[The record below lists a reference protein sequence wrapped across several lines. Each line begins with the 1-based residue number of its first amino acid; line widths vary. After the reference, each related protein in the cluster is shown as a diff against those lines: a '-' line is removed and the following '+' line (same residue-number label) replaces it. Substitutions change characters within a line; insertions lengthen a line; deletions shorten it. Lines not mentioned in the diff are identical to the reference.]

1 MNMAD
6 VLSTD
11 SGAIKNVF
19 CNNCRRYGHIFNKC
33 KMPIVSYGI
42 LVYRI
47 HPERGPEFLM
57 ICRRRTLGYID
68 FMRGKY
74 STTNKFY
81 ILNMLKQMTAVEK
94 AGLLQHSFDELWSG
108 MWNTDDNMAGEVPPG
123 LSHQYR
129 QEELAS
135 RSKFHALVGGV
146 YTNGSFYNMES
157 LVRESILEAGVDWS
171 EPEWGFPKGR
181 RNYQEN
187 EYECAAREFFEETG
201 YAPRLLKLI
210 LNIYPFEEVF
220 MGSNYKSY
228 KHKYF
233 LNYMDYTESMDHS
246 FEPNTEVSKLEWKTL
261 QECLDCIRVYNEEK
275 RDMIRR
281 VHKCLT
287 EYIL

>member
-1 MNMAD
+1 
-6 VLSTD
+6 
-11 SGAIKNVF
+11 
-19 CNNCRRYGHIFNKC
+19 
-33 KMPIVSYGI
+33 
-42 LVYRI
+42 
-47 HPERGPEFLM
+47 
-57 ICRRRTLGYID
+57 
-68 FMRGKY
+68 
-74 STTNKFY
+74 
-81 ILNMLKQMTAVEK
+81 
-94 AGLLQHSFDELWSG
+94 

-135 RSKFHALVGGV
+135 RSKFQMLVGGV